1 MRRYPE
7 YKDSGIEWLGEIPE
21 HWNVKRLKF
30 ITRINPSKTEDN
42 IVKNSTELVTFL
54 PMENVNSDGTYKVG
68 DKKSIKDLWNGS
80 TFFAQNDIIMA
91 KITPC
96 FENGKGAYL
105 EMP

>member
-54 PMENVNSDGTYKVG
+54 PAE
-68 DKKSIKDLWNGS
+68 
-80 TFFAQNDIIMA
+80 
-91 KITPC
+91 
-96 FENGKGAYL
+96 L
-105 EMP
+105 EEQLKEEEKLNALIWRT